1 MRKRFFDLA
10 FTPAVQAQQTS
21 RGSRAAY
28 VALAKRAAT
37 DTSADTLSGDEIDFI
52 RARDSFYLATV
63 SESGWPYVQHRGGPA
78 GFVRHLDDGTL
89 GWADYTGNRQY
100 ISIGNTTADDRV
112 AMLFMDYPHRQRLK
126 VLGHMRAYDVYG
138 RPDLAQVLA
147 IEGYRA
153 NLERLIVVSIEAFD
167 WNC

>member
-28 VALAKRAAT
+28 AALAKRAAA
-37 DTSADTLSGDEIDFI
+37 DTSADTLSESEIAFI
-52 RARDSFYLATV
+52 KARDSFYLATV
-63 SESGWPYVQHRGGPA
+63 SESGWPYVQHRGGPV

-100 ISIGNTTADDRV
+100 IYIGNTTADDRV
-112 AMLFMDYPHRQRLK
+112 AMLFMDYPHQRRLK
-126 VLGHMRAYDVYG
+126 LLGHMRG
-138 RPDLAQVLA
+138 L
-147 IEGYRA
+147 
-153 NLERLIVVSIEAFD
+153 RLQ
-167 WNC
+167 